1 MLQLERMAWVVG
13 VRFASSC
20 SVVPSGTHEV
30 VQVQGK
36 LGRSS
41 KQQCRECDLAAA
53 FYKEGK
59 RSGLRKLMKIVTK
72 QRDASEATSRCAAFA
87 AALALKLG
95 KVPEAHEM
103 LSHVTMSPAIIRRS
117 LLVNALVNEGRLDDA
132 LDEVEECLQE
142 DDIIFNSENSCISEE
157 ALDTLY
163 NSIKERTDTQKQ
175 MQRFRALQRVIT
187 AYNRRSTKSV
197 EELLHTPLQA
207 GLADEEPTSSTTKLD
222 LSDKVIAQVPQFLA
236 DEK

>member
-1 MLQLERMAWVVG
+1 MRRRTYRAHGRINPYMSSPCHIEVILTEKEDVVAKPSDDIPRAKKEMLQLERIAWVVG
-13 VRFASSC
+13 ARLASSC

-72 QRDASEATSRCAAFA
+72 QREASEATSRCAAFA

-103 LSHVTMSPAIIRRS
+103 LSRVTMSPAIIRRS
-117 LLVNALVNEGRLDDA
+117 LLVNVLVNEGRIDDA
-132 LDEVEECLQE
+132 LDEVEGCLQE
-142 DDIIFNSENSCISEE
+142 DDVIFNSENSCISDE
-157 ALDTLY
+157 AVRIYSDFVFKL
-163 NSIKERTDTQKQ
+163 N
-175 MQRFRALQRVIT
+175 
-187 AYNRRSTKSV
+187 
-197 EELLHTPLQA
+197 
-207 GLADEEPTSSTTKLD
+207 TTEFD
-222 LSDKVIAQVPQFLA
+222 V
-236 DEK
+236 